1 MSKTFSIVKTIDID
15 KILDEIVNHSINT
28 GEENPYLF
36 MNKDTVA
43 AIGREIEMPYVNNI
57 KLDGIVA
64 KYHGYKVY
72 LNNDLTFGEVEIR

>member
-15 KILDEIVNHSINT
+15 KILDEIVSNFINT
-28 GEENPYLF
+28 GEEHPYLF
-36 MNKDTVA
+36 MNKDTVV
-43 AIGREIEMPYVNNI
+43 AIAREIETPYVNDI

-64 KYHGYKVY
+64 KYHGYKIY

>member
-15 KILDEIVNHSINT
+15 KIFDEIVNYALNT
-28 GEENPYLF
+28 DEEHPYVF

-43 AIGREIEMPYVNNI
+43 AIAREIEIPNVNDI
-57 KLDGIVA
+57 KLNGIVA
-64 KYHGYKVY
+64 RFKGYKVY